1 MNASPDLDPADYML
15 GQGLID
21 GEHAELIRLIN
32 ALNGGGLA
40 PADLLHQLQNYAHLH
55 FDGEEELMRLSDYPA
70 MEAHLAQHQ
79 EFRRYLAEITPQIR
93 GDQNMI
99 PSETQHYLEQWL
111 LHHIQETDR
120 RLVDFLL
127 HEEWL

>member
-1 MNASPDLDPADYML
+1 MNDTPDLDPADFRL

-21 GEHAELIRLIN
+21 GEHAALIGLIN
-32 ALNGGGLA
+32 ALKNGAL
-40 PADLLHQLQNYAHLH
+40 PATDLLHQLQNYAHSH
-55 FDGEEELMRLSDYPA
+55 FEGEEELMLLSSYPDI
-70 MEAHLAQHQ
+70 EPHLAQHQ
-79 EFRRYLAEITPQIR
+79 TFRTYLATLAEKIQL
-93 GDQNMI
+93 DQQQI
-99 PSETQHYLEQWL
+99 PSEVQHYLEQWL